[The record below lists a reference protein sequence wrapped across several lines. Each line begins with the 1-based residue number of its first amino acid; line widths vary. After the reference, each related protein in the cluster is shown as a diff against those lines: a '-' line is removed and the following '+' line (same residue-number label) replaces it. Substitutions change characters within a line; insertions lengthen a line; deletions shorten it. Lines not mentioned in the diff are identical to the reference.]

1 MKLEI
6 AFQEVR
12 RIFLDTAPVIY
23 FIEQNPTYFAIVDA
37 IFALTDSRKIQIV
50 TSPITLAE
58 CLILPIRQ
66 NDQSQ
71 QQLFFDLLTSP
82 DTAEFISTN
91 PKIAHQ
97 AAFLRVKYNLK
108 LPDALQI
115 STAIVSHCH
124 VFLTNDTALKRVSE
138 LPILVLEDLQL

>member
-37 IFALTDSRKIQIV
+37 IF
-50 TSPITLAE
+50 TLAE